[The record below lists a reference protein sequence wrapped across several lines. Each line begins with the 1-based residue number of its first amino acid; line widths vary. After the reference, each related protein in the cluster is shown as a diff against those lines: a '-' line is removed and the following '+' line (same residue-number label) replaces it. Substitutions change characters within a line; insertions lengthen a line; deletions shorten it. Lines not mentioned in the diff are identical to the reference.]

1 MGGDYLIIKKYI
13 FHNTFIIR
21 HCIYTYTFATNNA
34 NLLLNLVRL
43 VIDPLPSVTRC
54 RDDPP
59 LPDGHG
65 ELGSGQPRAV
75 SSVAVPGWLEECG
88 GRLPHVRR
96 VGGEEGQGGLQ
107 GEQGGAPPVG
117 QQQLG
122 EAVSAAG
129 GDSVPVWPV
138 L

>member
-1 MGGDYLIIKKYI
+1 MGGDYFIIKKYI
-13 FHNTFIIR
+13 FHNTF
-21 HCIYTYTFATNNA
+21 ATNNA
-34 NLLLNLVRL
+34 NLLLKLL

-54 RDDPP
+54 RDDPA
-59 LPDGHG
+59 LPAGHG
-65 ELGSGQPRAV
+65 ELGSGRPRAV
-75 SSVAVPGWLEECG
+75 SSVAVPGWLEECW

-117 QQQLG
+117 QQEQYG

-129 GDSVPVWPV
+129 RDSVSVWP
-138 L
+138 LL